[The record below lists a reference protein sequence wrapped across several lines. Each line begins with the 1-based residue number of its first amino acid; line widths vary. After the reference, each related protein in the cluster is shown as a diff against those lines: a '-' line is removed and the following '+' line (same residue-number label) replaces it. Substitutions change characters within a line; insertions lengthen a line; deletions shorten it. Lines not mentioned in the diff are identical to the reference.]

1 MYVRDTGLCS
11 FNAYFYWLWF
21 LPSFLLNLIFTLLW
35 LSDAGLHFYWIWF
48 LPYFD
53 SVMLVFI
60 FIESDFYLTL
70 TLWCWSSFLL
80 NLIFTLL
87 WLSDAGLHFYWIWF
101 LPYFDSLILVFILLL
116 IFIDSYFN
124 SITQG
129 LHKMLESALKSC
141 SKCWRFFNA
150 HLTVLW
156 THQLS
161 KGLN

>member
-1 MYVRDTGLCS
+1 MFWLSLVQSYLGSIFEIRIISIRMYVRNTGLCF

-21 LPSFLLNLIFTLLW
+21 LP
-35 LSDAGLHFYWIWF
+35 
-48 LPYFD
+48 
-53 SVMLVFI
+53 
-60 FIESDFYLTL
+60 
-70 TLWCWSSFLL
+70 SFLL

-124 SITQG
+124 SLTQG
-129 LHKMLESALKSC
+129 LQKMLESTLKSC

-156 THQLS
+156 THQLL